1 MPTKAELKAKK
12 HKIKLKIR
20 TGDKV
25 LIIAGKDRGEK
36 GIVAA
41 VSPEKMKA
49 LVVQETDDTENPYRP
64 LNAATKHQKAK
75 FQGERSSRF
84 VKPMPIHISNL
95 KVLDPETGEPTR
107 IGRRKED
114 GKIVRYAKKSGK
126 TIVDTPQKEEKE

>member
-1 MPTKAELKAKK
+1 MPTKAEIKALK
-12 HKIKLKIR
+12 HKVKLKIR

-25 LIIAGKDRGEK
+25 LIIAGKDRVEK

-49 LVVQETDDTENPYRP
+49 LIVQETDDTENPYRP

-75 FQGERSSRF
+75 FQGEKSARI

-95 KVLDPETGEPTR
+95 KVIDPASGEPTR

-114 GKIVRYAKKSGK
+114 GKIVRYGKKSGK
-126 TIVDTPQKEEKE
+126 TIVDAAQMEEKE